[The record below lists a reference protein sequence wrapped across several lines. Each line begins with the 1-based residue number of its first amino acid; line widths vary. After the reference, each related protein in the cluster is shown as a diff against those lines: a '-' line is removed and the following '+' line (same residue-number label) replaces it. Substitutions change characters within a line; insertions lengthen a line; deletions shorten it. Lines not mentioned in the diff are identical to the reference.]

1 MTAFSADRVPTLLRD
16 ELAVVTGQPA
26 SVFTDDAL
34 LGDVGVDSLALI
46 EALMSVRDQILE
58 DMGLTADD
66 VGEPPTLPWIETFG
80 ELVAYVRSSIP
91 ATVTDDSAH

>member
-1 MTAFSADRVPTLLRD
+1 MTALSADRVPTLLRE
-16 ELAVVTGQPA
+16 ELAAVTGQPA

-66 VGEPPTLPWIETFG
+66 VGEPPTLPWIETVG
-80 ELVAYVRSSIP
+80 ELVAYVRSSLP
-91 ATVTDDSAH
+91 ATVTEK